1 MSASMDRDLSG
12 RDGVYHVAVQRTG
25 KRASKLNGELNNNS
39 SCVSVLPM
47 ELTVDDSIYQNN

>member
-25 KRASKLNGELNNNS
+25 KRASKLNA
-39 SCVSVLPM
+39 
-47 ELTVDDSIYQNN
+47 DSRGGLQPAAIRTPAGVQGI